1 MLGTIA
7 WIVFVVLG
15 VIGLMIVSIGNARA
29 LKRDVDRHREAYRAS
44 LEREANAI
52 VEGILTAN
60 EVDTSGRP

>member
-15 VIGLMIVSIGNARA
+15 VIGLIIASIGNARA
-29 LKRDVDRHREAYRAS
+29 LKRDVDRDREAYRAS